1 MEGLTID
8 VFLSTLIPLLLY
20 FIVTLIG
27 ALLKDQL
34 NTILKKDTTF
44 RLNRILIGSVCGAFL
59 MLGLE
64 SVLITKFTITEI
76 ICMAFVLGTVSFDVF
91 VKISKIENIKKFI
104 SRCNKI
110 KEVLKAPEDCDDEKI
125 NNGDH

>member
-1 MEGLTID
+1 MGGLTID

-44 RLNRILIGSVCGAFL
+44 RFNRILIGSICGAFL
-59 MLGLE
+59 MLGIE
-64 SVLITKFTITEI
+64 SVLIPKFTMGQILCI
-76 ICMAFVLGTVSFDVF
+76 AFIVGTVSFEIF
-91 VKISKIENIKKFI
+91 EKITKLENIKKI
-104 SRCNKI
+104 LEKYGKI
-110 KEVLKAPEDCDDEKI
+110 KEVLMAPNEDK
-125 NNGDH
+125 NK

>member
-1 MEGLTID
+1 MDGLTID

-34 NTILKKDTTF
+34 NTIMKKDTTF
-44 RLNRILIGSVCGAFL
+44 RLNRILTGSICGAFL

-64 SVLITKFTITEI
+64 STLIKNFTIAQI
-76 ICMAFVLGTVSFDVF
+76 ICIAFIIGTVSFELFEKVSKYENLKKIV
-91 VKISKIENIKKFI
+91 VKYK
-104 SRCNKI
+104 KI
-110 KEVLKAPEDCDDEKI
+110 KEVLKAPEEDNENK
-125 NNGDH
+125 